1 MLFFIGTHAQKAC
14 NRSLRDRLQA
24 YRMATAICGSAAEN
38 ADNVVALYFTVMR

>member
-24 YRMATAICGSAAEN
+24 YRMAAAM
-38 ADNVVALYFTVMR
+38 AGRQPKMMITSWRFTSP